1 MVEIECRGEPY
12 VRPRTK
18 TSIEPMVENIYKSF
32 AFGHRFD
39 TGFCSR
45 ANIRFAPTFIFGHRL
60 KKYTRTA
67 LSPINWIRPVIR
79 FRVDRNKYSDYI
91 GFRKASIIVN
101 CSPFFLNQ
109 NSLLRKKENPL
120 GAINSQEFQNEI
132 IIIMATMIFQFFKTT
147 QHQEVSNSICKR
159 AENH

>member
-1 MVEIECRGEPY
+1 MVEIECRGEPC

-39 TGFCSR
+39 NGFCSR

-67 LSPINWIRPVIR
+67 LSPINWIRPSPFPLILSKNIIEKRINLIPGVR
-79 FRVDRNKYSDYI
+79 LGNNTTE
-91 GFRKASIIVN
+91 SIILIICHN
-101 CSPFFLNQ
+101 GIIGIATGNDRFYF
-109 NSLLRKKENPL
+109 R
-120 GAINSQEFQNEI
+120 IDFQ
-132 IIIMATMIFQFFKTT
+132 
-147 QHQEVSNSICKR
+147 
-159 AENH
+159 